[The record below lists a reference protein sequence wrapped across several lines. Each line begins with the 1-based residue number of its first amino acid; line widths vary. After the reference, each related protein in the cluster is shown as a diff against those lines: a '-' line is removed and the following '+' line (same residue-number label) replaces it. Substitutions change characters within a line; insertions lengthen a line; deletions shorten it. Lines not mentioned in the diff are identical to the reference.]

1 MKGKIMYI
9 RKTVDEY
16 LIQGHYVPYGWETLT
31 TEDTRLAAKNQVK
44 TYRENAPDTIYRI
57 IKRRV
62 QK

>member
-1 MKGKIMYI
+1 LKGKIMYI

-16 LIQGHYVPYGWETLT
+16 EIQGHYAPHGWETLT
-31 TEDTRLAAKNQVK
+31 TEDTRAAAREQVK